1 MGHEPCRRP
10 LPAFLVPLRICLPII
25 HPIFISQFLTGN
37 AKTRATTHHA
47 PVNFILG
54 LPTHAWLTRAPHSA
68 SISPARF
75 GFQSQIKVCRTSLPR
90 SLTLTPVS
98 SPCAS
103 PVRSVYDKWVQEGR
117 MNCKQIA
124 ALDISQTRSR
134 MTNAK
139 SICIMLFRVGVCGGN
154 SPNYMKCF
162 SADSYPY
169 FREVMTHTRTRLSY
183 RLYPQGMS
191 G

>member
-1 MGHEPCRRP
+1 MGTSGQGRSRDGCPNAGGKGANMGHEPCRRP
-10 LPAFLVPLRICLPII
+10 LPAFLVPPRICLPII

-75 GFQSQIKVCRTSLPR
+75 GFQFQIKVCRTSLPR

-124 ALDISQTRSR
+124 APDISQTRSR

-139 SICIMLFRVGVCGGN
+139 SICIMRG
-154 SPNYMKCF
+154 
-162 SADSYPY
+162 
-169 FREVMTHTRTRLSY
+169 RL
-183 RLYPQGMS
+183 RR
-191 G
+191 